1 MRRVSLGGQGLVST
15 SLGLGCT
22 ALTGAYGPADPDEAM
37 RVVRRALDGGV
48 SLIDLIDAD
57 AEAERLV
64 GKAVAHRRDEALIA
78 AGPGSVRW
86 DGSVR
91 WASAVRGAGAIRG
104 AGAVRGAGSARW
116 EARDFLSRP
125 ENLGRACDASLARLG
140 IERIDLFVVDPDASG
155 APIEETMGVAGRL
168 QDAGKI
174 AHIGVRALDGDRLR
188 RAHAARPVAAV
199 AVEYSLWQ
207 RRAERELLPVA
218 RELGIG
224 VIAGR
229 PLGRGFLTGRITS
242 PVHLGPGDVRCL
254 DPRFSPE
261 NLEAE
266 LLRLRDAQRVAAE
279 MDVGMGR
286 LAIAWLL
293 ARGDDIVPVPS
304 TRDLVHLE
312 MNLTATGILLPEPVK
327 AHLARTFPLEEG

>member
-1 MRRVSLGGQGLVST
+1 MRSVSLGGQGLVAA

-48 SLIDLIDAD
+48 SLIDLTDGGG
-57 AEAERLV
+57 EAERLV

-78 AGPGSVRW
+78 TGPGPGPSGR
-86 DGSVR
+86 
-91 WASAVRGAGAIRG
+91 
-104 AGAVRGAGSARW
+104 
-116 EARDFLSRP
+116 LCRP
-125 ENLGRACDASLARLG
+125 EDLDRACDASLSRLG
-140 IERIDLFVVDPDASG
+140 VERIDLFVVDPGAGD
-155 APIEETMGVAGRL
+155 APIEETMGAAGRL

-174 AHIGVRALDGDRLR
+174 AHIGVRGLDGKRLR

-199 AVEYSLWQ
+199 AVEYSLWR

-218 RELGIG
+218 RELGMG

-242 PVHLGPGDVRCL
+242 PVQLGTGDVRRR
-254 DPRFSPE
+254 DPRFSPQS
-261 NLEAE
+261 LETE
-266 LLRLRDAQRVAAE
+266 LLRLRDAQRVAAD

-293 ARGDDIVPVPS
+293 AQGDDIVPVPS

-327 AHLARTFPLEEG
+327 ARLAGTFPLHDD

>member
-1 MRRVSLGGQGLVST
+1 MRRVSLGGQGLVAA

-22 ALTGAYGPADPDEAM
+22 ALTGAYGPADPDEAL

-48 SLIDLIDAD
+48 SLIDLTDGGG
-57 AEAERLV
+57 EAERLV

-78 AGPGSVRW
+78 AGPGTGPGGRVC
-86 DGSVR
+86 G
-91 WASAVRGAGAIRG
+91 
-104 AGAVRGAGSARW
+104 
-116 EARDFLSRP
+116 P
-125 ENLGRACDASLARLG
+125 EDLGRACDASLSRLG
-140 IERIDLFVVDPDASG
+140 VERIDLFVVDPGAGD
-155 APIEETMGVAGRL
+155 APIEETMGAAGRL

-174 AHIGVRALDGDRLR
+174 AHIGVRGLDGKRLR
-188 RAHAARPVAAV
+188 RAHAARPVVAV
-199 AVEYSLWQ
+199 AVEYSLWR

-218 RELGIG
+218 RELGMG

-242 PVHLGPGDVRCL
+242 PVQLATGDVRRR
-254 DPRFSPE
+254 DPRFSPKS
-261 NLEAE
+261 LETE

-293 ARGDDIVPVPS
+293 AQGDDIVPVPS

-327 AHLARTFPLEEG
+327 ARLAGTFPLDDD

>member
-1 MRRVSLGGQGLVST
+1 MRRVSLGGQGLVSA

-48 SLIDLIDAD
+48 SLIDLIDGD
-57 AEAERLV
+57 GEAERLV

-78 AGPGSVRW
+78 AGPGAVRGYGSARSDGSVRW
-86 DGSVR
+86 DG
-91 WASAVRGAGAIRG
+91 AVRGD
-104 AGAVRGAGSARW
+104 GSARW
-116 EARDFLSRP
+116 ETRGCVSRP
-125 ENLGRACDASLARLG
+125 EDLVRACDASLSRLG
-140 IERIDLFVVDPDASG
+140 IERIDLFVVDPGAAG

-174 AHIGVRALDGDRLR
+174 AHIGVRGLDGNRLR
-188 RAHAARPVAAV
+188 RAHAARPVTAV
-199 AVEYSLWQ
+199 AVEYSLWR

-218 RELGIG
+218 RELGMG

-242 PVHLGPGDVRCL
+242 PVQLGPGDVRRR

-266 LLRLRDAQRVAAE
+266 LLRLRDAQRVASE

-293 ARGDDIVPVPS
+293 AQGDDIVPVPS

-327 AHLARTFPLEEG
+327 ARLARTFPLRED

>member
-1 MRRVSLGGQGLVST
+1 MRRVSLGGQGLVAT

-22 ALTGAYGPADPDEAM
+22 ALTGAYGAADPDEAM

-48 SLIDLIDAD
+48 SLIDLTDGGG
-57 AEAERLV
+57 EAERLV

-78 AGPGSVRW
+78 AGPGSGPSGCV
-86 DGSVR
+86 
-91 WASAVRGAGAIRG
+91 
-104 AGAVRGAGSARW
+104 
-116 EARDFLSRP
+116 FRP
-125 ENLGRACDASLARLG
+125 EDLDRACDASLSRLG
-140 IERIDLFVVDPDASG
+140 VERVDLFVVDPGAGD
-155 APIEETMGVAGRL
+155 APIEETMGAAGRL

-174 AHIGVRALDGDRLR
+174 AHIGVRGLDGKRLR

-199 AVEYSLWQ
+199 AVEYSLWR
-207 RRAERELLPVA
+207 RRAERELLPAA
-218 RELGIG
+218 RELGMG

-242 PVHLGPGDVRCL
+242 PVQLAAGDVRRR

-261 NLEAE
+261 SLETE
-266 LLRLRDAQRVAAE
+266 LLRLREAQRVAAD
-279 MDVGMGR
+279 MDIGMGR

-293 ARGDDIVPVPS
+293 AQGDDIVPVPS

-327 AHLARTFPLEEG
+327 ARLAGTFPLHDD

>member
-1 MRRVSLGGQGLVST
+1 MRRVSLGGQGLVSA

-37 RVVRRALDGGV
+37 RVVLRALDGGV

-57 AEAERLV
+57 GEAERLV

-78 AGPGSVRW
+78 AAPRG
-86 DGSVR
+86 VR
-91 WASAVRGAGAIRG
+91 WAGA
-104 AGAVRGAGSARW
+104 ARW
-116 EARDFLSRP
+116 EGRCESRP
-125 ENLGRACDASLARLG
+125 EDLGRACDASLARLG
-140 IERIDLFVVDPDASG
+140 IERIDLFVVDPG
-155 APIEETMGVAGRL
+155 AVGVPIEETMGAAGRL

-174 AHIGVRALDGDRLR
+174 AHIGIRGLDGSRLR

-218 RELGIG
+218 RELGMG
-224 VIAGR
+224 VVAGR

-242 PVHLGPGDVRCL
+242 PVQLGPGDVRRQ

-266 LLRLRDAQRVAAE
+266 LLRLRDAQRVAAD
-279 MDVGMGR
+279 MDIGMGR

-312 MNLTATGILLPEPVK
+312 MNLTAAGILLSEAVK
-327 AHLARTFPLEEG
+327 DSLAGTFPLPDD

>member
-1 MRRVSLGGQGLVST
+1 MRRVNLGGQGLVST
-15 SLGLGCT
+15 SLGLGCA
-22 ALTGAYGPADPDEAM
+22 ALTGAYGPVDHDEAM
-37 RVVRRALDGGV
+37 RVVMRALDGGV

-57 AEAERLV
+57 GEAERLV

-78 AGPGSVRW
+78 AAPRGVGW
-86 DGSVR
+86 DR
-91 WASAVRGAGAIRG
+91 AVGWAGAD
-104 AGAVRGAGSARW
+104 RW
-116 EARDFLSRP
+116 EGRDRVSRP
-125 ENLGRACDASLARLG
+125 EDLGRACDASLARLG
-140 IERIDLFVVDPDASG
+140 MEQIDLFVVDPGASG

-174 AHIGVRALDGDRLR
+174 AHIGVRGLDGKRLR

-207 RRAERELLPVA
+207 RGAELEVLPVA
-218 RELGIG
+218 RELGMG
-224 VIAGR
+224 VVAGR

-242 PVHLGPGDVRCL
+242 QVQLGPGDVRRL

-266 LLRLRDAQRVAAE
+266 LLRLRDAQGVAAD
-279 MDVGMGR
+279 MDIGIGR

-327 AHLARTFPLEEG
+327 ARLAGTYPLREK

>member
-1 MRRVSLGGQGLVST
+1 MRRVSLGGQGLVSA

-57 AEAERLV
+57 GETERLV

-78 AGPGSVRW
+78 AAPGSVRG
-86 DGSVR
+86 D
-91 WASAVRGAGAIRG
+91 
-104 AGAVRGAGSARW
+104 GAVRWAGSARR
-116 EARDFLSRP
+116 EARDCLSRP

-140 IERIDLFVVDPDASG
+140 VERIDLFVVDPGATG

-218 RELGIG
+218 RELGMG

-242 PVHLGPGDVRCL
+242 PVQLGPGDARCL

-312 MNLTATGILLPEPVK
+312 MNLTAAGILLPEPVK

>member
-37 RVVRRALDGGV
+37 RVVLRALDGGV

-57 AEAERLV
+57 GEAERLV

-78 AGPGSVRW
+78 AGPG
-86 DGSVR
+86 
-91 WASAVRGAGAIRG
+91 AVRSAGA
-104 AGAVRGAGSARW
+104 ARW
-116 EARDFLSRP
+116 EGRDCVSRP
-125 ENLGRACDASLARLG
+125 EDLGRACDASLARLG
-140 IERIDLFVVDPDASG
+140 IERIDLFVVDPGAAG

-174 AHIGVRALDGDRLR
+174 AHIGVRGLDGHRLR

-207 RRAERELLPVA
+207 RRAERELLPLA
-218 RELGIG
+218 RELGMG
-224 VIAGR
+224 VVAGR

-242 PVHLGPGDVRCL
+242 PVQLGPGDVRRL

-261 NLEAE
+261 SLEAE
-266 LLRLRDAQRVAAE
+266 LLRLRDAQRVAAD

-293 ARGDDIVPVPS
+293 GRGGDIVPVPS

-312 MNLTATGILLPEPVK
+312 MNLTATGILLPEPIK
-327 AHLARTFPLEEG
+327 ARLARAFPLEED

>member
-1 MRRVSLGGQGLVST
+1 MRRVNLGGQGLVAA

-48 SLIDLIDAD
+48 SLIDLTDGGG
-57 AEAERLV
+57 EAERLV
-64 GKAVAHRRDEALIA
+64 GKAVAQRRDEALIA
-78 AGPGSVRW
+78 AAPGPTPSGWV
-86 DGSVR
+86 
-91 WASAVRGAGAIRG
+91 
-104 AGAVRGAGSARW
+104 
-116 EARDFLSRP
+116 SRP
-125 ENLGRACDASLARLG
+125 EDLGRACDASLARLG
-140 IERIDLFVVDPDASG
+140 VERIDLYVVDPGVGD
-155 APIEETMGVAGRL
+155 APIEETMGAAGGL

-174 AHIGVRALDGDRLR
+174 AHIGVRGLDGKRLR
-188 RAHAARPVAAV
+188 RAHEVRPVAAV
-199 AVEYSLWQ
+199 AVEYSLWR

-218 RELGIG
+218 RELGMG

-242 PVHLGPGDVRCL
+242 PIQLGSADVRRR

-261 NLEAE
+261 SLETE
-266 LLRLRDAQRVAAE
+266 LPRLRDAQRVAAD

-293 ARGDDIVPVPS
+293 AQGDNIVPVPS

-312 MNLTATGILLPEPVK
+312 MNLTATGILLPDPVR
-327 AHLARTFPLEEG
+327 ARLSGTFPLLDD

>member
-37 RVVRRALDGGV
+37 RVVLRALDGGV

-57 AEAERLV
+57 GEAERLV

-78 AGPGSVRW
+78 AGPG
-86 DGSVR
+86 
-91 WASAVRGAGAIRG
+91 A
-104 AGAVRGAGSARW
+104 ARW
-116 EARDFLSRP
+116 EGRDCVSRP
-125 ENLGRACDASLARLG
+125 EDLGRACDASLARLG
-140 IERIDLFVVDPDASG
+140 IERIDLFVVDPGATG

-174 AHIGVRALDGDRLR
+174 AHIGVRGLDGHRLR

-207 RRAERELLPVA
+207 RRAERELLPLA
-218 RELGIG
+218 RELGMG
-224 VIAGR
+224 VVAGR

-242 PVHLGPGDVRCL
+242 PVQLGPGDVRRL

-261 NLEAE
+261 SLEAE
-266 LLRLRDAQRVAAE
+266 LLRLRDAQRVAAD

-293 ARGDDIVPVPS
+293 GRGGDIVPVPS

-327 AHLARTFPLEEG
+327 ARLARAFPLEED

>member
-1 MRRVSLGGQGLVST
+1 MRRVSLGGQGLVSA

-22 ALTGAYGPADPDEAM
+22 ALTGAYGPVDPDEAM

-57 AEAERLV
+57 GEAERLV

-78 AGPGSVRW
+78 AAPGS
-86 DGSVR
+86 
-91 WASAVRGAGAIRG
+91 AQ
-104 AGAVRGAGSARW
+104 W
-116 EARDFLSRP
+116 EARGCVSRP
-125 ENLGRACDASLARLG
+125 EDLGRACDASLARLG
-140 IERIDLFVVDPDASG
+140 VERIDLFVVDPCATG

-174 AHIGVRALDGDRLR
+174 AHIGIRGLDGDRLR

-207 RRAERELLPVA
+207 RRAERELLPVT
-218 RELGIG
+218 RELGMG

-242 PVHLGPGDVRCL
+242 PVQLGPGDVRRL

-261 NLEAE
+261 SLEAE

-312 MNLTATGILLPEPVK
+312 MNLTAAGILLPEPVK
-327 AHLARTFPLEEG
+327 ARLARTFPLEEG

>member
-1 MRRVSLGGQGLVST
+1 MRRVNLGGQGLVAT

-22 ALTGAYGPADPDEAM
+22 ALTGSYGPADPDEAM
-37 RVVRRALDGGV
+37 RVVLRALDGGV

-57 AEAERLV
+57 GEAERLV

-78 AGPGSVRW
+78 AAPG
-86 DGSVR
+86 
-91 WASAVRGAGAIRG
+91 A
-104 AGAVRGAGSARW
+104 ARW
-116 EARDFLSRP
+116 EGRGCVFRP
-125 ENLGRACDASLARLG
+125 EDLGRACDASLARLG
-140 IERIDLFVVDPDASG
+140 IERIDLFVVDPGAAG
-155 APIEETMGVAGRL
+155 APIEETMGAAGLL

-174 AHIGVRALDGDRLR
+174 AHIGVRGLDGNRLR

-207 RRAERELLPVA
+207 RRAERELLPLA
-218 RELGIG
+218 RELGMG
-224 VIAGR
+224 VVAGR
-229 PLGRGFLTGRITS
+229 PLGRGFLAGRITS
-242 PVHLGPGDVRCL
+242 QVQLGPGDVRRL

-261 NLEAE
+261 SLEAE
-266 LLRLRDAQRVAAE
+266 LLRLRDAQGVAAD

-293 ARGDDIVPVPS
+293 ARGGDIVPVPS

-312 MNLTATGILLPEPVK
+312 MNLTATGILLPEPLK
-327 AHLARTFPLEEG
+327 ARLARAFPLEED